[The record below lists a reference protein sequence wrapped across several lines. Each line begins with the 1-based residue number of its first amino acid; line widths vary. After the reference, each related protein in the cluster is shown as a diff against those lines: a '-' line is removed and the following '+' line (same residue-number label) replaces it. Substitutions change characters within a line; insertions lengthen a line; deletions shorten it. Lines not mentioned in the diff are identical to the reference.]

1 MQEDDASV
9 VIYEEDD
16 ENELFG
22 NIEVSNCVSDTS
34 LGVSAKPISLNQ
46 DAILCI
52 FFYILKLLLLMCLW

>member
-22 NIEVSNCVSDTS
+22 NIEVSNCVSDTR

-52 FFYILKLLLLMCLW
+52 FSTF

>member
-34 LGVSAKPISLNQ
+34 LRVSAKPISLNQ

-52 FFYILKLLLLMCLW
+52 FSTFYMCLW